1 MSSVLKKP
9 VASPRKR
16 ASKARAS
23 SKSTKMLQV
32 LKLFRMLVKSI
43 RGHYQVVENRSGV
56 SGAQLWALAHVAG
69 NPGCKVGELASALA
83 IHQSTAS
90 NLVGRLESLGLL
102 ARHRLRDDQRTVELT
117 LTSKGRSALAIHQ
130 STASNLVG
138 RLESLGLLARHRL
151 RHDQRSVEL
160 KLTSKG
166 RSALARAPRP
176 LIGVLQ
182 QALLDLPEA
191 SLDALHQHLGVLIGT
206 MKIKDTRSRATPL
219 SDM

>member
-102 ARHRLRDDQRTVELT
+102 ARHRLR
-117 LTSKGRSALAIHQ
+117 
-130 STASNLVG
+130 
-138 RLESLGLLARHRL
+138 
-151 RHDQRSVEL
+151 HDQRSVEL
-160 KLTSKG
+160 TLTPKG

-176 LIGVLQ
+176 LIGLLQ

-191 SLDALHQHLGVLIGT
+191 SLDTLHQHLGVLIGT

>member
-1 MSSVLKKP
+1 MSSVLKKSA
-9 VASPRKR
+9 ASLRKR
-16 ASKARAS
+16 ASTARAS
-23 SKSTKMLQV
+23 SKNARMLEV

-69 NPGCKVGELASALA
+69 NPGSKVGELA
-83 IHQSTAS
+83 
-90 NLVGRLESLGLL
+90 
-102 ARHRLRDDQRTVELT
+102 
-117 LTSKGRSALAIHQ
+117 SALAIHQ

-160 KLTSKG
+160 TLTPKG
-166 RSALARAPRP
+166 RSALVRAPRP
-176 LIGVLQ
+176 LVGVLQ

-206 MKIKDTRSRATPL
+206 MKIKDPRSRSTPL

>member
-1 MSSVLKKP
+1 MSATLKKP
-9 VASPRKR
+9 AANLRKR
-16 ASKARAS
+16 AGTARAS
-23 SKSTKMLQV
+23 SKSAKMLDV
-32 LKLFRMLVKSI
+32 LKLFRVLVKSI

-69 NPGCKVGELASALA
+69 NPGYKVGELARALA

-102 ARHRLRDDQRTVELT
+102 ARHRVRHDQRAVELT
-117 LTSKGRSALAIHQ
+117 LTP
-130 STASNLVG
+130 
-138 RLESLGLLARHRL
+138 
-151 RHDQRSVEL
+151 
-160 KLTSKG
+160 KG

-182 QALLDLPEA
+182 QALLDLPEG
-191 SLDALHQHLGVLIGT
+191 SLDALQQHLEILIGT
-206 MKIKDTRSRATPL
+206 MKIKDARGHSTPL

>member
-1 MSSVLKKP
+1 MSSVLKKRA
-9 VASPRKR
+9 ASLRKR
-16 ASKARAS
+16 AGTARAS
-23 SKSTKMLQV
+23 SKSSKMLEV

-69 NPGCKVGELASALA
+69 NPGSKVGELA
-83 IHQSTAS
+83 
-90 NLVGRLESLGLL
+90 R
-102 ARHRLRDDQRTVELT
+102 
-117 LTSKGRSALAIHQ
+117 ALAIHQ

-160 KLTSKG
+160 TLTAKG

-191 SLDALHQHLGVLIGT
+191 SLDALHRHLRVLIGT

>member
-1 MSSVLKKP
+1 MSAAKKKT
-9 VASPRKR
+9 ATSQRKR
-16 ASKARAS
+16 SAAARVGAS
-23 SKSTKMLQV
+23 SAKMLEV
-32 LKLFRMLVKSI
+32 LKLFRVLVKSI

-56 SGAQLWALAHVAG
+56 SGAQLWALSHVAR
-69 NPGCKVGELASALA
+69 NPGSKVGELARALA

-102 ARHRLRDDQRTVELT
+102 AR
-117 LTSKGRSALAIHQ
+117 
-130 STASNLVG
+130 N
-138 RLESLGLLARHRL
+138 RL

-160 KLTSKG
+160 TLTAKG
-166 RSALARAPRP
+166 RSAITRAPRP

-191 SLDALHQHLGVLIGT
+191 RLDALHEHLGVLIGK
-206 MKIKDTRSRATPL
+206 MKLKDKQGRSTPL